1 MRRDYTNKNKRFYD
15 KSQYE
20 SKKRIRDKKLKI
32 RTEILIYIFNNL
44 NAFENLMEQLL
55 DADKKYRKFVE
66 KPISSMSS
74 DIDTRSMTYFQI
86 FYNCESGY
94 FYSLFKFRN
103 YVLDFFK
110 DFNYSYFNELNINKE
125 FRNVLSMFLI
135 KETFDKNIFI
145 QILLREL
152 KDNIYLKRNYEK
164 FDFDILLELAI
175 ENTDILNI
183 ASSKN
188 KKEILEILECV

>member
-55 DADKKYRKFVE
+55 EADKKYRKFVE

-74 DIDTRSMTYFQI
+74 DIDTKSMTYFQI
-86 FYNCESGY
+86 FYNCESRY

-103 YVLDFFK
+103 YVSDFFK
-110 DFNYSYFNELNINKE
+110 DFNYSYFKGLDINKE
-125 FRNVLSMFLI
+125 FENILSMFLI
-135 KETFDKNIFI
+135 KETFNKNIFI

-164 FDFDILLELAI
+164 FDFDILLELAM

-183 ASSKN
+183 ASSQN